1 MTGMAYVTSVHD
13 HFKVSVSCNKHKTY
27 NNNVLLQQQHYELKP
42 RPTICKH
49 KKLGTGLEKS
59 LVWSFRTSRFSSEQ
73 GAKKVSFTYSLSFGQ
88 AEASIY

>member
-13 HFKVSVSCNKHKTY
+13 HFKVSISWQKHKNY
-27 NNNVLLQQQHYELKP
+27 NNNVLIQQQHYELKP
-42 RPTICKH
+42 RPIICKP

-59 LVWSFRTSRFSSEQ
+59 PVWSSRTSRFSSEQ
-73 GAKKVSFTYSLSFGQ
+73 GAKKVSFTYSLPFGQ

>member
-1 MTGMAYVTSVHD
+1 MTILRSQFPG
-13 HFKVSVSCNKHKTY
+13 NKHKTY

-42 RPTICKH
+42 RPTICKP
-49 KKLGTGLEKS
+49 KKLGTGLEKIP
-59 LVWSFRTSRFSSEQ
+59 VWSEQ